1 MLVEDGYKF
10 DPLHCVG
17 RGLATNDV
25 ECTQK
30 AEMPVAQET
39 RRMVWN
45 RILSREDHGFGVRG
59 RPRVSVCVMCAQAC
73 TCMRACV
80 CVCVCVCMRARVCLC
95 RYFEPLSR
103 FVRGVGTS
111 GGGGVD

>member
-45 RILSREDHGFGVRG
+45 RIISREDHGFGVRG
-59 RPRVSVCVMCAQAC
+59 RPRVSVCDVRASVHVHARLCVCVCACAP
-73 TCMRACV
+73 ACV
-80 CVCVCVCMRARVCLC
+80 CVGT
-95 RYFEPLSR
+95 LSR
-103 FVRGVGTS
+103 CQGLFGVWVRVV
-111 GGGGVD
+111 GGGWTN